1 MVHAHVPSPHAMRG
15 QLLERPSPA
24 RIAAFTGVIAL
35 HATALFLLMMPMA
48 APEPAAA
55 REEVIPIVLAP
66 PPKIVEPPP
75 PPPTPPVRRTAI
87 PRTVEIAT
95 PRPPILVEESSDP
108 APPVDTPDIE
118 ETIVAPPIETGPIA
132 AAKLDYAFAPPPPY
146 PNDAR
151 RRRIEGTVYLQVLV
165 DVDGRPLDV
174 LVQRSS
180 GNRSLD
186 DAARKQVLNRWRF
199 QPATRDGVPVQAVGI
214 VPVKFSMQ

>member
-1 MVHAHVPSPHAMRG
+1 MRPLNLRTSSSPRWGRFHGLALCLTVATGSTFAGCGGPST
-15 QLLERPSPA
+15 LPA
-24 RIAAFTGVIAL
+24 
-35 HATALFLLMMPMA
+35 
-48 APEPAAA
+48 
-55 REEVIPIVLAP
+55 
-66 PPKIVEPPP
+66 
-75 PPPTPPVRRTAI
+75 
-87 PRTVEIAT
+87 
-95 PRPPILVEESSDP
+95 S
-108 APPVDTPDIE
+108 PDIE
-118 ETIVAPPIETGPIA
+118 ETTVAPPIETGPIA

-199 QPATRDGVPVQAVGI
+199 RPATRDGVPVQAVGI